1 MNFGDEELERL
12 AARHPVYKNN
22 VMSWVTMQD
31 CFDGELAIKRKGP
44 EYLPM
49 LRDQSSGHYELYK
62 ERAYFYNATAR
73 VVHGSVG
80 MLLTQGPAL
89 FQDETASKHAAVQE
103 WYDSLSG
110 DNAKFSDLLSKIC
123 YDFVLKGRVG
133 ILVDGTQQK
142 KFFRP
147 RIIRYSAEQIVNWS
161 FGPCENNGAKLQYV
175 VLEEAIYVPVDN
187 TPWIRKEAKQ
197 WRVCYLD
204 EQGEY
209 CQAIYRKKEKDE
221 KSGSTSIFVRIQNV
235 EKPTRGGKPLK
246 EIPFWILNYGG
257 DSNEVAK
264 PPLLGLALMNL
275 SHYRTTAILENGR
288 FFAGGPT
295 AVISGANDLGEIR
308 LGTAHAIKLT
318 NPKAR
323 VYYLEMSGAGLASLE
338 RAQREKELKMAMLG
352 SRILEIER
360 IEGSES
366 AATKKLRRNG
376 EICILASM
384 SSTLSA
390 KLTNVVRFSA
400 WWSLKP
406 DPSKYEV
413 RLIREFNAFQ
423 SSAEMIHQIA
433 QLVRDRLISYE
444 TLFDILVRMEIIPH
458 HNMEAEMEKI
468 RDGKGSEL
476 VLKILKAAQRK
487 QYLKAR
493 SNE

>member
-1 MNFGDEELERL
+1 MNFGDEELKML
-12 AARHPVYKNN
+12 PAQHPLYKNN

-49 LRDQSSGHYELYK
+49 LHDQSPEHYEVYK
-62 ERAYFYNATAR
+62 ERAYFLDATAR

-110 DNAKFSDLLSKIC
+110 NNAKFSDLLSKIC
-123 YDFVLKGRVG
+123 YDFVLKGRIG
-133 ILVDGTQQK
+133 ILLDGARQK

-147 RIIRYSAEQIVNWS
+147 RIIRYSAEQIINWS
-161 FGPCENNGAKLQYV
+161 FSPCEKNGTKLQYV

-204 EQGEY
+204 AQGEY
-209 CQAIYRKKEKDE
+209 CQATYRKKEKDE
-221 KSGSTSIFVRIQNV
+221 KSGSTSKFVRIQNV
-235 EKPTRGGKPLK
+235 EKPTRGGRPLK
-246 EIPFWILNYGG
+246 EIPFWFLNYGG
-257 DSNEVAK
+257 ESNEIAK

-275 SHYRTTAILENGR
+275 SHYRTTAMLENGQS
-288 FFAGGPT
+288 FAGVPT
-295 AVISGANDLGEIR
+295 VILSGTSDPLGEIR
-308 LGTAHAIKLT
+308 LGTSQAIKLP

-323 VYYLEMSGAGLASLE
+323 VYYLEMSGAGLANLE
-338 RAQREKELKMAMLG
+338 RARREKELKMAMLG
-352 SRILEIER
+352 SRILEPER

-366 AATKKLRRNG
+366 AAAQKLRRKG
-376 EICILASM
+376 EICVLASM

-390 KLTNVVRFSA
+390 KLTDVVRFAA
-400 WWSLKP
+400 WWCLKP

-413 RLIREFNAFQ
+413 RLMREFNAFQ
-423 SSAEMIHQIA
+423 STAGMIHQMA
-433 QLVRDRLISYE
+433 KLVRDRLISYE

-458 HNMEAEMEKI
+458 HDMEAEMEKI

-476 VLKILKAAQRK
+476 VLKILKAAQ
-487 QYLKAR
+487 
-493 SNE
+493 